1 MRIKKGHMG
10 KIGVCLLAMALVLP
24 LLASTVSAQ
33 ELRKITFRYSWILYG
48 HAPAYYY
55 TKELGLWEKE
65 GLDVTILTGKG
76 SGTSVKLMG
85 AEQDH
90 FGTAD
95 YGTMMKG
102 VVRGIPVKGVFGE
115 LQIHPMSVAIPAKHG
130 VKTPAGLVEK
140 SIAVTAGGGDQAMLP
155 AFINANG
162 LKGKVKVV
170 QLSSGGAKREALL
183 QGKVDAIV
191 AYVNEQVP
199 QIEAAGVKLNVL
211 KFAEHGASILGVGI
225 IINTKTLED
234 GDLIRKFLRGLSA
247 GIRAAMKNPDAAVDS
262 ALKVF
267 KERKRETVMK
277 EMLASF
283 PLFHTKNSEGKP
295 LGWTAKADWEN
306 AQEVLFKY
314 GGLKEKIDVSRY
326 YTNDFISQ

>member
-1 MRIKKGHMG
+1 MRVETRHIRRY
-10 KIGVCLLAMALVLP
+10 GVWLAVMVLVLP
-24 LLASTVSAQ
+24 LLASNAWGKD
-33 ELRKITFRYSWILYG
+33 LRKITFRYSWILYG

-55 TKELGLWEKE
+55 AKDLGLWEKE

-85 AEQDH
+85 AGQDH

-102 VVRGIPVKGVFGE
+102 VVRGIPVKGVYGE

-130 VKTPAGLVEK
+130 VSKPADLAGK

-155 AFINANG
+155 AFLSANG

-199 QIEAAGVKLNVL
+199 QIEAQGVKLNVL
-211 KFAEHGASILGVGI
+211 KFAENGAPLLGVGI
-225 IINTKTLED
+225 IINVKTLED
-234 GDLIRKFLRGLSA
+234 GELIRKFLRGLSG
-247 GIRAAMKNPDAAVDS
+247 GIRAAMKNPDAAADS

-267 KERKRETVMK
+267 KERKRDTVLK

-283 PLFHTKNSEGKP
+283 PLFQTENSKGKP
-295 LGWTAKADWEN
+295 LGWTAKADWEG
-306 AQEVLFKY
+306 AQEILFKY
-314 GGLKEKIDVSRY
+314 GGLKKKIDVSRY

>member
-1 MRIKKGHMG
+1 MRTEKRHMG
-10 KIGVCLLAMALVLP
+10 KTGICLLAMALVLP
-24 LLASTVSAQ
+24 LLASTVSAKD
-33 ELRKITFRYSWILYG
+33 LRKITFRYSWILYG

-55 TKELGLWEKE
+55 AKDLGLWEKE

-85 AEQDH
+85 AGQDH

-115 LQIHPMSVAIPAKHG
+115 LQTHPMSVAIPAKHG
-130 VKTPAGLVEK
+130 VKTPADLAGK
-140 SIAVTAGGGDQAMLP
+140 SIAVTAGGGDQAVLP
-155 AFINANG
+155 AFINANN
-162 LKGKVKVV
+162 LKGKVRVV

-183 QGKVDAIV
+183 QGKVDGIV

-199 QIEAAGVKLNVL
+199 QIEAAGVKLDVL
-211 KFAEHGASILGVGI
+211 KFAEHGAPLLGVGI
-225 IINTKTLED
+225 IINVKTLED
-234 GDLIRKFLRGLSA
+234 GELIRKFLRGLSG
-247 GIRAAMKNPDAAVDS
+247 GIKAAMKNPDAAVDS

-267 KERKRETVMK
+267 KERKRDTVMK

-283 PLFHTKNSEGKP
+283 PLFQTRNSKGKP
-295 LGWTAKADWEN
+295 LGWTAKADWEG
-306 AQEVLFKY
+306 AQEILFKY
-314 GGLKEKIDVSRY
+314 GGLTKKIDVGRY

>member
-1 MRIKKGHMG
+1 MG
-10 KIGVCLLAMALVLP
+10 LDTRHIRRYGVWLAVMVLVLP
-24 LLASTVSAQ
+24 LLASNSWGKD
-33 ELRKITFRYSWILYG
+33 LRKITFRYSWILYG

-55 TKELGLWEKE
+55 AKDLGLWEKE

-85 AEQDH
+85 AGQDH

-130 VKTPAGLVEK
+130 ASKPADLAGK

-155 AFINANG
+155 AFLNANG
-162 LKGKVKVV
+162 LQGKVKVV

-199 QIEAAGVKLNVL
+199 QIEAQGVKLNVL
-211 KFAEHGASILGVGI
+211 KFAENGAPLLGVGI
-225 IINTKTLED
+225 IINVKTLED
-234 GDLIRKFLRGLSA
+234 GDLIRKFLRGLSG
-247 GIRAAMKNPDAAVDS
+247 GIRAAMKNPDAAADS

-267 KERKRETVMK
+267 KERKRDTVLK

-283 PLFHTKNSEGKP
+283 PLFHTENSKGKP
-295 LGWTAKADWEN
+295 LGWTAKADWEG
-306 AQEVLFKY
+306 AQEILFKY
-314 GGLKEKIDVSRY
+314 GGLKKKIDVSRY

>member
-1 MRIKKGHMG
+1 MRVETRHMG
-10 KIGVCLLAMALVLP
+10 KVGVCLLAMALVLP
-24 LLASTVSAQ
+24 LLASSAWGQ
-33 ELRKITFRYSWILYG
+33 DLRKITFRYSWILYG

-55 TKELGLWEKE
+55 AKDLGLWEKE

-85 AEQDH
+85 AAQDH

-115 LQIHPMSVAIPAKHG
+115 LQTHPMSVAIPARHG
-130 VKTPAGLVEK
+130 VKTPADLAGK
-140 SIAVTAGGGDQAMLP
+140 SIAVTAGGGDQAVLP
-155 AFINANG
+155 AFVNANN

-183 QGKVDAIV
+183 QGKVDGIV

-211 KFAEHGASILGVGI
+211 KFAEHGAPLLGVGI
-225 IINTKTLED
+225 IINVKTLED
-234 GDLIRKFLRGLSA
+234 GELIRKFLRGLSG
-247 GIRAAMKNPDAAVDS
+247 GIKAAMKNPDAAVDS

-267 KERKRETVMK
+267 KERKRDTVMK

-283 PLFHTKNSEGKP
+283 PLFHTKNSKGKP
-295 LGWTAKADWEN
+295 LGWTAKADWEG
-306 AQEVLFKY
+306 AQEILFKY
-314 GGLKEKIDVSRY
+314 GGLTKKIDVSRY

>member
-1 MRIKKGHMG
+1 MG
-10 KIGVCLLAMALVLP
+10 LDTSHIRRYGVWLAVMVLVLP
-24 LLASTVSAQ
+24 LLASNSWGKD
-33 ELRKITFRYSWILYG
+33 LRKITFRYSWILYG

-55 TKELGLWEKE
+55 AKDLGLWEKE

-85 AEQDH
+85 AGQDH

-130 VKTPAGLVEK
+130 ASKPADLAGK

-155 AFINANG
+155 AFLNANG
-162 LKGKVKVV
+162 LQGKVKVV
-170 QLSSGGAKREALL
+170 QLSSRGAKREALL
-183 QGKVDAIV
+183 QGKVDGIV

-199 QIEAAGVKLNVL
+199 QIEAQGVKLNVL
-211 KFAEHGASILGVGI
+211 KFAENGAPLLGVGI
-225 IINTKTLED
+225 IINVKTLED
-234 GDLIRKFLRGLSA
+234 GDLIRKFLRGLSG
-247 GIRAAMKNPDAAVDS
+247 GIRAAMKNPDAAADS

-267 KERKRETVMK
+267 KERKRDTVLK

-283 PLFHTKNSEGKP
+283 PLFHTENSKGKP
-295 LGWTAKADWEN
+295 LGWTAKADWEG
-306 AQEVLFKY
+306 AQEILFKY
-314 GGLKEKIDVSRY
+314 GGLKKKIDVSRY

>member
-1 MRIKKGHMG
+1 MRTGTKHVRR
-10 KIGVCLLAMALVLP
+10 IGVCLAAMVLLLP
-24 LLASTVSAQ
+24 LLASNAWGKD
-33 ELRKITFRYSWILYG
+33 LRKITFRYSWILYG

-55 TKELGLWEKE
+55 AKDTGLWEKE

-85 AEQDH
+85 AGQDH

-115 LQIHPMSVAIPAKHG
+115 LQTHPMSVAIPAKHG
-130 VKTPAGLVEK
+130 VKAPADLAGK
-140 SIAVTAGGGDQAMLP
+140 SIAVTAGGGDQAVLP
-155 AFINANG
+155 AFLNANN
-162 LKGKVKVV
+162 LQGKVKVV

-183 QGKVDAIV
+183 QGKVDGIV

-211 KFAEHGASILGVGI
+211 KFAEHGAPLLGVGI

-234 GDLIRKFLRGLSA
+234 GDLIRKFLRGLSN
-247 GIRAAMKNPDAAVDS
+247 GIKAAMKNPDAAVDS

-267 KERKRETVMK
+267 KERKRDTVMK

-283 PLFHTKNSEGKP
+283 PLFHTRNSKGKP
-295 LGWTAKADWEN
+295 LGWTAKADWEG
-306 AQEVLFKY
+306 AQEILFKY
-314 GGLKEKIDVSRY
+314 GGLKKKIDVSRY

>member
-1 MRIKKGHMG
+1 MSITKGHKG
-10 KIGVCLLAMALVLP
+10 KIGVCLLAMVLVLP
-24 LLASTVSAQ
+24 LLASSTWAKD
-33 ELRKITFRYSWILYG
+33 LRKITFRYSWILYG

-55 TKELGLWEKE
+55 AKDLGLWEKE

-85 AEQDH
+85 AGQDH

-130 VKTPAGLVEK
+130 AKAPADLVGK

-155 AFINANG
+155 AFLNANG

-183 QGKVDAIV
+183 QGKVDGIV

-211 KFAEHGASILGVGI
+211 KFAEHGAPLLGVGI

-234 GDLIRKFLRGLSA
+234 GDLIRKFLRGLSG
-247 GIRAAMKNPDAAVDS
+247 GIQAAIKNPDAAVDS

-267 KERKRETVMK
+267 KERKRNTVMK

-283 PLFHTKNSEGKP
+283 PLFQTKNSKGKP
-295 LGWTAKADWEN
+295 LGWTAKADWES
-306 AQEVLFKY
+306 AQEILFKY
-314 GGLKEKIDVSRY
+314 GGLKKKIDVSRY